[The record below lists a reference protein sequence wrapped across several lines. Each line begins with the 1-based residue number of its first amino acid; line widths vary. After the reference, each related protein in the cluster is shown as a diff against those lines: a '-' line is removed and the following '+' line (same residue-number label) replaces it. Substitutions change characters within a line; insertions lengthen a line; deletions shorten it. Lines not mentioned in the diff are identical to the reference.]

1 MAGNSKNALKPW
13 RAIVSG
19 DMTGNLVSSEP
30 TNIMF
35 MDNVSIE
42 FDFTGTPTGTFFV
55 DVSNTYDPILNP
67 NPTWIT
73 LPLSPTPVA
82 TGTSGVIGIDYNQSG
97 FQWLRVRY
105 TATSGSGTLNAY
117 IAVKAV

>member
-1 MAGNSKNALKPW
+1 MAGNSKNALKPFQM
-13 RAIVSG
+13 IVSG
-19 DMTGNLVSSEP
+19 DMSADITGTP

-42 FDFTGTPTGTFFV
+42 LQFTGTPTGTFYV
-55 DVSNTYDPILNP
+55 DVSNTYDPISNP
-67 NPTWIT
+67 TPTWIT

-82 TGTSGVIGIDYNQSG
+82 TGVAGVVGIDYNQSG
-97 FQWLRVRY
+97 FEWVRVRY
-105 TATSGSGTLNAY
+105 TRTSGSGTLDGY

>member
-13 RAIVSG
+13 RAILNG
-19 DMTGNLVSSEP
+19 DMSGNLVSSEP

-67 NPTWIT
+67 TPTWIT
-73 LPLSPTPVA
+73 LSLSPTPVA

-97 FQWLRVRY
+97 FQWMRVRY
-105 TATSGSGTLNAY
+105 TATSGTGTLNAY